1 VSLSNE
7 EEIMRKSRRYRRTG
21 LLKDEDDQNPMV
33 NVANVFDVAMVF
45 SVALLVALVMSYHL
59 PELLSSSE
67 DFTIVKNPGSQDM
80 KIVIKEEGKPIEV
93 MNMTD
98 NIGGGTGEALGTA
111 YRLADGRVIY
121 VPDDG
126 NGTSS
131 SSGASTSSGASSSG
145 TSTSSRTIKV
155 STSH

>member
-1 VSLSNE
+1 
-7 EEIMRKSRRYRRTG
+7 MRKSRRYRRTG
-21 LLKDEDDQNPMV
+21 LLMDEDEQSPMA

-67 DFTIVKNPGSQDM
+67 DFTIVKNPGAQDM
-80 KIVIKEEGKPIEV
+80 KMIIKEEGKPIEV

-98 NIGGGTGEALGTA
+98 SIGRGTGEALGTA

-121 VPDDG
+121 VPEDAES
-126 NGTSS
+126 NTSS
-131 SSGASTSSGASSSG
+131 STTSASATSASTK
-145 TSTSSRTIKV
+145 TIPVKSTSD
-155 STSH
+155 

>member
-1 VSLSNE
+1 
-7 EEIMRKSRRYRRTG
+7 MRKSRRYRRTG
-21 LLKDEDDQNPMV
+21 LLKDEDEQSPMA

-80 KIVIKEEGKPIEV
+80 KIIIKEEGKPIEV

-121 VPDDG
+121 VPD

-131 SSGASTSSGASSSG
+131 SSGTTTSTGTATSTKIIPVKSTSD
-145 TSTSSRTIKV
+145 
-155 STSH
+155 